1 MTTRLLDND
10 ELALR
15 WGEIEPQIKR
25 AVDHGIGESST
36 YDLFLE
42 CLNNVAQCWAHEDGF
57 CITRINNFGQYKQL
71 QIVAGGGKNWFV
83 SGWEMKEVIEQFAK
97 DIGCR
102 NVAIW
107 GRPGWKRVL
116 KDYDEPYTVLVKEL

>member
-1 MTTRLLDND
+1 MRLLDND

-15 WGEIEPQIKR
+15 WGEIEPKVKVALDRGQ
-25 AVDHGIGESST
+25 GESTT

-42 CLNNVAQCWAHEDGF
+42 CLNNVSQCWMHKDAVA
-57 CITRINNFGQYKQL
+57 ITRIITFNQYKQL
-71 QIVAGGGKNWFV
+71 QIVTTASDDWF
-83 SGWEMKEVIEQFAK
+83 SHGFKCLKILEDFAK

-102 NVAIW
+102 NISLW

-116 KDYDEPYTVLVKEL
+116 KDYEEPYTILIKEL